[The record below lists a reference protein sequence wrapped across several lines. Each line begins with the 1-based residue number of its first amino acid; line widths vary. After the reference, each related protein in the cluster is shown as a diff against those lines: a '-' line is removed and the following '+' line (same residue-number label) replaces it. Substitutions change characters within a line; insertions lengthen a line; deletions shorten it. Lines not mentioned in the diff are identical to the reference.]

1 MKRSNK
7 VKTRSIHSDRNTL
20 SIQRTLLPVLK
31 RHGVSHAAL
40 FGSVARGEGK
50 RKSDL
55 DILIEF
61 KGKKSLL
68 HLVALKFELEKKTR
82 RRVDLVTYRA
92 LHPAIR
98 DRILSEQ
105 VPIL

>member
-1 MKRSNK
+1 MKRSYKARTFSTNSK
-7 VKTRSIHSDRNTL
+7 RQVAV
-20 SIQRTLLPVLK
+20 IQRKLIPVLK

-40 FGSVARGEGK
+40 FGSVARGEEK